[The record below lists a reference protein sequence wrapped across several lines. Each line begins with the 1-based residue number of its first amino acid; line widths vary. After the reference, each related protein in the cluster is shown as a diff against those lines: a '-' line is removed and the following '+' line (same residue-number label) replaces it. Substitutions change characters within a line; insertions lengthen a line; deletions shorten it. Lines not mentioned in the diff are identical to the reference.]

1 MTESPN
7 KTDAGVA
14 EQAQAERDTA
24 EHQANDMPSA
34 SDIADELRY
43 APLANLR
50 GRSESVGAKA
60 LVHRLAEDYPRG
72 AGKRGAK
79 PYRQVKTLAA
89 FELTIAAFL
98 AELLAAH
105 SDKWRGGW
113 IRCSLKK
120 KDFSGKAVTHANF
133 TNVRDAWV
141 AAGLVDEV
149 KGYPG
154 WFAFGNPGPSR
165 GKMTRYRATPKLLA
179 TCAEYGITP
188 KNVADHFWIEFEM
201 PTELVQLTSPA
212 RRTPTNF
219 ITTRLREE
227 VAELNE
233 FIGQQTI
240 TPSSIRHIGWV
251 RKFHRANH
259 PDFKW
264 NKGGRLYSQPPVGMS
279 NYQNRSED
287 ERIEMTINGELVVEI
302 DISSSYLTIF
312 YAWHEIQLDPK
323 EDAYK
328 GILGP
333 SDLDRQVAK
342 FWVNASFGNS
352 SLLSRWS
359 KDLLEDFEKK
369 LARKDI
375 ISQRFD
381 RKAYPMKVVREKVLE
396 RHPLLENWGGKI
408 RGRVRDWSDLMF
420 TESDAII
427 RTMLT
432 LKRQHGVPSLPV
444 YDAIIVPISK
454 VQVAKETLIE
464 QFRKLTGVEPGL
476 DVNALGKKT
485 WLAQRRA
492 KDDLGRP

>member
-14 EQAQAERDTA
+14 EQAQAEKKTA
-24 EHQANDMPSA
+24 EHQGNDTPSA

-50 GRSESVGAKA
+50 GRSERAGAKA

-105 SDKWRGGW
+105 SDKRRGGW

-120 KDFSGKAVTHANF
+120 KDFSGEAVTHANF

-154 WFAFGNPGPSR
+154 WFEFGNPGPAR
-165 GKMTRYRATPKLLA
+165 GRMTRYRAALKLLA

-188 KNVADHFWIEFEM
+188 DNVSEHFWIEFEM

-212 RRTPTNF
+212 RPTPTNF

-251 RKFHRANH
+251 RKFHRADH

-279 NYQNRSED
+279 NYQNRAED
-287 ERIEMTINGELVVEI
+287 ERIEMTINGEDLV
-302 DISSSYLTIF
+302 
-312 YAWHEIQLDPK
+312 
-323 EDAYK
+323 
-328 GILGP
+328 
-333 SDLDRQVAK
+333 
-342 FWVNASFGNS
+342 
-352 SLLSRWS
+352 
-359 KDLLEDFEKK
+359 EDFEKK

-375 ISQRFD
+375 TSQKFD
-381 RKAYPMKVVREKVLE
+381 HKAYPMKVVREKVLK

-444 YDAIIVPISK
+444 YDAIIVPMSK
-454 VQVAKETLIE
+454 VQVARETLIE
-464 QFRKLTGVEPGL
+464 QFRKVTGVEPGL
-476 DVNALGKKT
+476 DVNALGKKA

-492 KDDLGRP
+492 KDGLGHP

>member
-1 MTESPN
+1 MKMTESPN

-14 EQAQAERDTA
+14 EQAQAEKKTA
-24 EHQANDMPSA
+24 EHQGNDTPSA

-50 GRSESVGAKA
+50 GRSERAGAKA

-154 WFAFGNPGPSR
+154 WFEFGNPGPAR
-165 GKMTRYRATPKLLA
+165 GRMTRYRAALKLLA

-188 KNVADHFWIEFEM
+188 NNVSEHFWIEFEM

-212 RRTPTNF
+212 RPTPTNF

-251 RKFHRANH
+251 RKFHRADH

-279 NYQNRSED
+279 NYQNRAED
-287 ERIEMTINGELVVEI
+287 ERIEMTINGEDLV
-302 DISSSYLTIF
+302 
-312 YAWHEIQLDPK
+312 
-323 EDAYK
+323 
-328 GILGP
+328 
-333 SDLDRQVAK
+333 
-342 FWVNASFGNS
+342 
-352 SLLSRWS
+352 
-359 KDLLEDFEKK
+359 EDFEKK
-369 LARKDI
+369 LARTDI
-375 ISQRFD
+375 TSQKFD
-381 RKAYPMKVVREKVLE
+381 HKAYPMKVVREKVLK

-444 YDAIIVPISK
+444 YDAIIVPMSK
-454 VQVAKETLIE
+454 VQVARETLIE
-464 QFRKLTGVEPGL
+464 QFRKVTGVEPGL
-476 DVNALGKKT
+476 DVNALGKKA

-492 KDDLGRP
+492 KDGLGHP